1 MTNPD
6 RPMTDPATR
15 ERAALDVLNRLPDG
29 WHVGQAGYD
38 PGRGRWSITAL
49 GPHPDRG
56 KAPETVSAQGEDEVA
71 AMTYLSI
78 ALDERRHAEQLQDL
92 DRRGRLA
99 FVDGAE
105 EESQAAHGRPI
116 ARRWGRRDSRA

>member
-1 MTNPD
+1 
-6 RPMTDPATR
+6 MTDPALR
-15 ERAALDVLNRLPDG
+15 ERAALDVLNRLPE
-29 WHVGQAGYD
+29 WWRVGQASYD
-38 PGRGRWSITAL
+38 PGAGRWSITAR
-49 GPHPDRG
+49 GPHPGRG
-56 KAPETVSAQGEDEVA
+56 KKPETVSAQGEDEVA

-78 ALDERRHAEQLQDL
+78 ALDERHRVEQLQDL

-105 EESQAAHGRPI
+105 EESQAAQGRPI